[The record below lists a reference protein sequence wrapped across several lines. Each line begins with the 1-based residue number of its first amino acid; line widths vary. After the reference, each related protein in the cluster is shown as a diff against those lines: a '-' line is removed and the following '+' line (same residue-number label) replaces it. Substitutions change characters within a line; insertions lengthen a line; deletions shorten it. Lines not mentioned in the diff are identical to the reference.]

1 MRSVGA
7 MANSLAL
14 SSIFVRSL
22 GIIFSAESEERCS
35 NTVQLA
41 FYDAGRR
48 WQQVEALRGGHFE
61 GDFQTFRYATVFWKG
76 HEKFAV
82 FHQVAAEWC

>member
-1 MRSVGA
+1 MHSVGA
-7 MANSLAL
+7 TAKSLAL
-14 SSIFVRSL
+14 SSIFVHSL

-41 FYDAGRR
+41 FMMLDDTR
-48 WQQVEALRGGHFE
+48 QQARGLRFGHFE
-61 GDFQTFRYATVFWKG
+61 GDFQTFRYATIFWKG
-76 HEKFAV
+76 REKFAV